1 MSKRHLLL
9 PILAAVA
16 LVTFVSG
23 CAWTSQAGELR
34 HERRSIAL
42 GDAESVAVD
51 VKMGAGDLTIA
62 GGAKGLVD
70 ATFTYNVAD
79 WRPIMDYRVSEKR
92 GDLLIQQPQVKRLGL
107 ESYRYAWDLRLN
119 DAVPMALDVALG
131 AGESVLDVGALDLT
145 RLDMKVGVGGGELD
159 LQGQRERDLKVTIR
173 GGMGEA
179 TVLLPDDVGVKAEVS
194 GGLGEVDVEGL
205 MREGDVYVNEAYGE
219 SDATIILDIQGGV
232 GGVNLKVAG

>member
-1 MSKRHLLL
+1 MNKRHQLL

-34 HERRSIAL
+34 HERRNIAL
-42 GDAESVAVD
+42 GDVESVAVD

-62 GGAKGLVD
+62 GGARGLVD
-70 ATFTYNVAD
+70 AAFTYNVAD
-79 WRPIMDYRVSEKR
+79 WRPIIDYRVSEKC
-92 GDLLIQQPQVKRLGL
+92 GDLLIRQPRVKRLGL

-119 DAVPMALDVALG
+119 DAVPMELDVALG
-131 AGESVLDVGALDLT
+131 AGESALDVGTLDLT
-145 RLDMKVGVGGGELD
+145 RLNLKVGVGGGELD
-159 LQGQRERDLKVTIR
+159 LRGERTHDLNVTIR

-179 TVLLPDDVGVKAEVS
+179 TVLLPSDVGVEARVS
-194 GGLGEVDVEGL
+194 GGLGEVDVDGL
-205 MREGDVYVNEAYGE
+205 ARDGGVYVNEAYGE
-219 SDATIILDIQGGV
+219 SDATIILDIQGGI